1 MGQHTRKSSYMFTN
15 KSQSPKGIVSA
26 ALGCIDILFMV
37 LVILFCFKAKG
48 NATPRYAVVSMLA
61 LVFSSIGFV
70 MGVMSRMEKDRFYL
84 FPNIGIITNF
94 LVVAFTIFMLILGV
108 S

>member
-1 MGQHTRKSSYMFTN
+1 MRQHTRKSSYMFTN

>member
-1 MGQHTRKSSYMFTN
+1 MRQHTKKSSYMFTN
-15 KSQSPKGIVSA
+15 KSQSPKGIISA
-26 ALGCIDILFMV
+26 VLGCMDILFLV

-48 NATPRYAVVSMLA
+48 NATPRFAVVSMLA
-61 LVFSSIGFV
+61 LIFSGVGLV
-70 MGVMSRMEKDRFYL
+70 MGVMSRMEKERFYL